1 MAWRMKLRLPSFK
14 LTQRCTRGDTA
25 QYNIPRGRKDV
36 KNEAMNDE
44 EMGSEA
50 GPSWESPLS
59 ATPLPDLGDFEA
71 EQGSTPTLHEVK
83 QAANV
88 TAWENIRSRLL
99 QAATECNAM
108 PVDACC
114 IICSST
120 AKYRCIHCG
129 PLAYY
134 CLSCLGHSH
143 SKANVFHGPEV
154 WDVSHTNEGRSPY
167 LCS

>member
-1 MAWRMKLRLPSFK
+1 MYDFRYAGVTTVKLWLPSFK
-14 LTQRCTRGDTA
+14 LTQRCTRGDAT
-25 QYNIPRGRKDV
+25 QCSIPRGRRDV
-36 KNEAMNDE
+36 KKGAINDE

-50 GPSWESPLS
+50 GPSWESPPS
-59 ATPLPDLGDFEA
+59 AIPLPDLGEFEA

-88 TAWENIRSRLL
+88 AAWENIRSRLL

-108 PVDACC
+108 PVDVCC
-114 IICSST
+114 IICSGT

-134 CLSCLGHSH
+134 
-143 SKANVFHGPEV
+143 
-154 WDVSHTNEGRSPY
+154 
-167 LCS
+167 

>member
-1 MAWRMKLRLPSFK
+1 MAWWMKLRLPSFK
-14 LTQRCTRGDTA
+14 LAQRCTRGNAA
-25 QYNIPRGRKDV
+25 QHSIPRGCKDV

-50 GPSWESPLS
+50 GPSWENPSS
-59 ATPLPDLGDFEA
+59 ATSLPDLGDFEA

-83 QAANV
+83 QAVNV
-88 TAWENIRSRLL
+88 AALEDIRSRLL

-108 PVDACC
+108 PVDVCC
-114 IICSST
+114 IICSGST
-120 AKYRCIHCG
+120 GVSTVVHLPTTAFHVLGIHT
-129 PLAYY
+129 Y
-134 CLSCLGHSH
+134 
-143 SKANVFHGPEV
+143 SKANVLHGPEV